1 MRKMIMK
8 EPFMARIAFILGLV
22 IAISSTA
29 TAQQTGGQLCVRS
42 FEDRNANG
50 KLDAGEP
57 LLTRGVSVNLLDAT
71 GITVASALLDES
83 PTAAQ
88 GVVCFQFLPAGQ
100 YSVVVTSADIT
111 ATTPSTVT
119 TTIADDG
126 LPTVVEFGG
135 QRAAVPTPSGGTA
148 STAAPVDQGSELAR
162 LLIAVLGAL
171 VVVGAMVFLG
181 FIVYALAFRGRRPT
195 PAVALDPRTTGSTP
209 PVHIHDTGEH
219 PRV

>member
-1 MRKMIMK
+1 MMIR
-8 EPFMARIAFILGLV
+8 RIAFILGLV
-22 IAISSTA
+22 ITMTGTA
-29 TAQQTGGQLCVRS
+29 AARQTGGQLCVRS

-57 LLTRGVSVNLLDAT
+57 LLTRGISVNLLDAG

-88 GVVCFQFLPAGQ
+88 GVVCFQFLAAGQ

-119 TTIADDG
+119 TTIADG
-126 LPTVVEFGG
+126 SLPTVVEFGG
-135 QRAAVPTPSGGTA
+135 QRAAVPTPSGGT
-148 STAAPVDQGSELAR
+148 SSAPALVDQSAELGRIVVA
-162 LLIAVLGAL
+162 ALGAL

-181 FIVYALAFRGRRPT
+181 FIVYTLAFRGRRPT
-195 PAVALDPRTTGSTP
+195 PAAALDPRTTGSTP